1 MKEYIVYVWLVAAY
15 NGDPIIVGKFENCD
29 VGMQVVTAEYPNAK
43 AAHCI
48 TPDLTPPGGYKND

>member
-29 VGMQVVTAEYPNAK
+29 VGMQVVTAEDRK
-43 AAHCI
+43 SVV
-48 TPDLTPPGGYKND
+48 